1 MTKHELTHHLKSEV
15 DGRLRSSLH
24 SVLSRAGLADLPF
37 QIYVMLVTGLL
48 FSFGRNL
55 AFPYLAMY
63 LTGMSING
71 GLEIAE
77 SLVGFMIMVGGLAY
91 TLALLF
97 TGSLC
102 DRFGRRKMMI
112 IFIVPQIFLT
122 GGYAYAT
129 TFTEFLLVYVT
140 MSVIGA
146 FYDPAYSAMI
156 ADIVQ
161 PERREEVYGL
171 SYMLANVGTVFGP
184 LLGGAIASTS
194 GYPVIFI
201 YAMVFTIV
209 CAAIILMLIKE
220 SYSATESS
228 KVRLSQLAGVFKDKI
243 FVVFCIAGALT
254 NVVYSQLYGLLSV
267 YTGYLGFDPSF
278 FGLLLSVN
286 GVMVVTLQ
294 IPIRKATMRIG
305 STRAFIVAQTLYAVG
320 FTYFMLSRDLA
331 QFLIGV
337 VVLTLGE
344 IVFFPASSGFVADL
358 SPADMRGRYM
368 ALLGLFYGTGGSVGS
383 LIGFTLYD
391 ILPNKGVIWGI
402 LGTVGF
408 ATLPGY
414 LYLLKVVARRSKL
427 DSETEIVD

>member
-1 MTKHELTHHLKSEV
+1 
-15 DGRLRSSLH
+15 
-24 SVLSRAGLADLPF
+24 
-37 QIYVMLVTGLL
+37 
-48 FSFGRNL
+48 
-55 AFPYLAMY
+55 
-63 LTGMSING
+63 
-71 GLEIAE
+71 
-77 SLVGFMIMVGGLAY
+77 
-91 TLALLF
+91 
-97 TGSLC
+97 
-102 DRFGRRKMMI
+102 
-112 IFIVPQIFLT
+112 
-122 GGYAYAT
+122 
-129 TFTEFLLVYVT
+129 
-140 MSVIGA
+140 
-146 FYDPAYSAMI
+146 
-156 ADIVQ
+156 
-161 PERREEVYGL
+161 
-171 SYMLANVGTVFGP
+171 
-184 LLGGAIASTS
+184 
-194 GYPVIFI
+194 
-201 YAMVFTIV
+201 
-209 CAAIILMLIKE
+209 
-220 SYSATESS
+220 
-228 KVRLSQLAGVFKDKI
+228 
-243 FVVFCIAGALT
+243 
-254 NVVYSQLYGLLSV
+254 LYGLLSV

-427 DSETEIVD
+427 DSKTEIVD